1 MLAINLITTA
11 ISLATVVVNIICL
24 YRIEKILK

>member
-1 MLAINLITTA
+1 MLIANLITTA

-24 YRIEKILK
+24 YRIEKISK